1 MRLLRIP
8 RRKRCG
14 RQDDGQALYEMAL
27 VMFLFLV
34 IMVGVIEFGP
44 RVYVRLAVDTAAYDC
59 ATAGVETLDRTR
71 GLRQAHVAANET
83 LKGFRLD
90 TSRATVSVDGT
101 WERSAPVTCHVTY
114 KHKDTFLPFASLMFP
129 DLAMKTE
136 ARVTLLT
143 ATFKSKW
150 D

>member
-1 MRLLRIP
+1 MTLLLTRNRNKGI
-8 RRKRCG
+8 

-59 ATAGVETLDRTR
+59 ATAGVETLDKTR
-71 GLRQAHVAANET
+71 GMRQARVAADET
-83 LKGFRLD
+83 LRGFRLD
-90 TSRATVSVDGT
+90 TSRATVSVNGT
-101 WERSAPVTCHVTY
+101 WERSAPVTCQVTY
-114 KHKDTFLPFASLMFP
+114 KHKDSFLPFASMMFP
-129 DLAMKTE
+129 DLAAKTE